1 MSETDTSIQKCF
13 DLGEC
18 FWRILER
25 LQMEWFKE
33 QSVDEQ
39 LFSRVNSYLLYT
51 RRRLAETP
59 QPSFKDI
66 GHAWKSLSEVEK
78 KDYQE
83 EAEKVGVS

>member
-1 MSETDTSIQKCF
+1 M
-13 DLGEC
+13 
-18 FWRILER
+18 
-25 LQMEWFKE
+25 
-33 QSVDEQ
+33 DEQ

-66 GHAWKSLSEVEK
+66 GHAWKSLSEAEK